1 MALAALIGRLNF
13 HAPVSPQFNLFPRI
27 LAGALVV
34 TLVAALL
41 PLRLLRRIQP
51 AMILR
56 GE

>member
-1 MALAALIGRLNF
+1 
-13 HAPVSPQFNLFPRI
+13 VFPGV
-27 LAGALVV
+27 LAGTLLV